1 MAINPDRK
9 EGLMR
14 RVLLAAVA
22 ALVLPALLSGRAEAI
37 PYSFTTIDVPNAPPG
52 RTFARGINTADQIVG
67 FWDDASGSH
76 GFLYS
81 GGSFTTIDVP
91 NATGTNVSG
100 INDAGQIVGTYGLFH
115 GFLYS
120 GGSFS
125 TIDVPNV
132 SAGTNAR
139 GINNAGQIVGTYFGG
154 PHGFLYSGG
163 SFATIDVPNAFPG
176 SSSASGINDAGQIV
190 GDYTDASGRHGFLY
204 SNGSFTAIDDPNAFP
219 GPLGLGTVATGIN
232 NAGQI
237 VGFYYDRVLLPGG
250 GATSRPHGLLYSGG
264 SFTTIDVSNAI
275 ASSIM
280 VFGINDAGQIVG
292 NYSDASFGAHS
303 FLATPVGTSV
313 PEPASL
319 ALLASGLFGLGLIR
333 RRHGRSEL
341 KAPQTLFL

>member
-139 GINNAGQIVGTYFGG
+139 GINNAGQIVG
-154 PHGFLYSGG
+154 
-163 SFATIDVPNAFPG
+163 
-176 SSSASGINDAGQIV
+176 
-190 GDYTDASGRHGFLY
+190 
-204 SNGSFTAIDDPNAFP
+204 
-219 GPLGLGTVATGIN
+219 
-232 NAGQI
+232 
-237 VGFYYDRVLLPGG
+237 FYYDRVLLPGG

>member
-67 FWDDASGSH
+67 FWDDDAFREH

-91 NATGTNVSG
+91 NATLTNVSG
-100 INDAGQIVGTYGLFH
+100 INNAGQIVGTYGFFH

-125 TIDVPNV
+125 TIDVPM

-176 SSSASGINDAGQIV
+176 STASGINDAGQIV
-190 GDYTDASGRHGFLY
+190 GDYTDASGRH
-204 SNGSFTAIDDPNAFP
+204 GSFTAIDDPNAFP

-250 GATSRPHGLLYSGG
+250 GATSRPHGFLYSGG

-333 RRHGRSEL
+333 RRDGRSEL
-341 KAPQTLFL
+341 KAPQTLFLDEDGVL